1 MPNPV
6 AQNPLGAYNQ
16 NGIGLG
22 PDIVE
27 AVNNTTSTMKVGDVV
42 VIQGGIT
49 STTAVYTPNVT
60 TSTTANDTLVIGVV
74 AEKYGS
80 SPDLI
85 GTLGSSGNTYPAG
98 GIVPVVIDGVARVR
112 IGGNTV
118 TAGAPLV
125 QSGTA
130 SIAQANTLTTASTL
144 AGSIIGFALEANT
157 NSDSNSTIR
166 AYIHK
171 T

>member
-1 MPNPV
+1 MPGPIAPN
-6 AQNPLGAYNQ
+6 ALGAYGQ

-22 PDIVE
+22 PDVVE
-27 AVNNTTSTMKVGDVV
+27 AINNTTSTMKVGDVV

-49 STTAVYTPNVT
+49 STTAVYAPNVS
-60 TSTTANDTLVIGVV
+60 TSTTANDQLVVGVV
-74 AEKYGS
+74 SEKYGS

-85 GTLGSSGNTYPAG
+85 GTLGSSGNTYAAG
-98 GIVPVVIDGVARVR
+98 TVVPIVVNGVARIR

-130 SIAQANTLTTASTL
+130 SVAQANTLTTASTL
-144 AGSIIGFALEANT
+144 VGSVIGFALEANS

-166 AYIHK
+166 AYISK
-171 T
+171 C